1 MSVHFAIA
9 SANVASFDPIAVN
22 LKSLPWTGIIYQTE
36 TSLHRPNRFKPE
48 LLKWQT
54 MSTINQ
60 NPAGE
65 KRYFGTEIIIV
76 LALSLGASSVYS
88 ILQWLSAITAKGGLG
103 ASVQALNSSASISRE
118 WLDVLYQLVNNV
130 LGFTPVVLV
139 VFLLAGRLG
148 RGSLESI
155 GWKKPTRTRDF
166 ATGLGLAA
174 AIGIP
179 GVALYFGFRAI
190 GGAAQIIPSNIL
202 FHWWVVPILL
212 LSALKAAALEEFII
226 VGYLFKRLDAIGWSK
241 NSQILVSALLRGTYH
256 LYQGYAGF
264 LGNIAMGLVFGW
276 LYKKYGRLQLLVIA
290 HFILDAFTYIAY
302 SVVVWTHIHV

>member
-1 MSVHFAIA
+1 MIQQT
-9 SANVASFDPIAVN
+9 DGGI
-22 LKSLPWTGIIYQTE
+22 GIIYQTE
-36 TSLHRPNRFKPE
+36 TSLIAAQSLKAE
-48 LLKWQT
+48 LIKLQI
-54 MSTINQ
+54 MSTINSNANNQ
-60 NPAGE
+60 

-76 LALSLGASSVYS
+76 LALSLGASSIYS
-88 ILQWLSAITAKGGLG
+88 ILQWLSTITAKGGLG
-103 ASVQALNSSASISRE
+103 ATRQVLNSSASLSRE
-118 WLDVLYQLVNNV
+118 WLDLLYQLVNNV

-166 ATGLGLAA
+166 VTGLGLAA

-212 LSALKAAALEEFII
+212 LSALRSAAIEEFII

-241 NSQILVSALLRGTYH
+241 NRQILVSALIRGTYH

-264 LGNIAMGLVFGW
+264 FGNIAMGLVFGW

-290 HFILDAFTYIAY
+290 HFILDAFTYVAY
-302 SVVVWTHIHV
+302 SVIVWTHIHV